1 MLFDQGY
8 VNEIARKESEARGRA
23 IGREEGAYDK
33 AVSTARN
40 MLRMGFS
47 IEQITQATELPLSE
61 VAAL

>member
-8 VNEIARKESEARGRA
+8 VNEIAGKEREA
-23 IGREEGAYDK
+23 IGREAGAYDK

-40 MLRMGFS
+40 MIRMGFS
-47 IEQITQATELPLSE
+47 TEQIAQATELPVEE